1 MEQLRLVMT
10 KFELTKPDGTKLVR
24 EHLVEQDDLKWTTRQ
39 YAEVNEGVCT
49 ASQDGKT
56 VYQFPE
62 KQ

>member
-1 MEQLRLVMT
+1 MKLVMT

-24 EHLVEQDDLKWTTRQ
+24 EHMVLEDDLKWTTQQ
-39 YAEVNEGVCT
+39 YAEVNEGVCI
-49 ASQDGKT
+49 ASQGGNT